1 MLRAMLTQKAGPSDP
16 ASSGAGMMQ
25 QKTGADGDK
34 PARGSSRGISWSELF
49 TPKLVTALRDGYT
62 STKLRHDAIA
72 GLTVAILALPLSMAI
87 AIGSGVDPGIGL
99 ITSVVAGFF
108 ISALGGSRFQI
119 GGPAAA
125 FIVIVAAI
133 IQKHGFDGLQTATF
147 IAGFILLAAGFMKLG
162 SYVRYVPGPVIMGF
176 TTGIGAIIA
185 ISQIK
190 DFLGLTGKVP
200 GEVIE
205 KIHAM
210 WELRHTF
217 NPSAFAIG
225 LATLVAIEVFK
236 RWKPRWPGLL
246 IAIVAAS
253 AAAWA
258 LHLPVDTVGTRFG
271 GIPQS
276 LPSPH
281 LPSLSWAKVAEVLP
295 TSFTLA
301 FLIGVES
308 LLSAVA
314 ADAMTG
320 ARHRS
325 NMEIVA
331 QGAANIASPLF
342 GGLPATGVIARTG
355 TNIQAGAWTP
365 VSGILHAVFVLIAML
380 LLAPLASYLALP
392 CLAAVLLSV
401 SWRLLDLGE
410 ISHFLRRAPTDDR
423 LVLVATLLLTV
434 FVDLNV
440 AIGVGVTM
448 AALLFMHRM
457 AESHHVSLGLEP
469 IDADDIEAIGPNP
482 MQANEHIGR
491 VTFRG
496 PLFFGGTARLSAT
509 LREVPTWPRALI
521 LHMAEVPLI
530 DATAIAALEELAD
543 EGKKHD
549 CRVIVD
555 SLAPEPL
562 AALKRYG
569 FLEQHGII
577 LAGDEAEA
585 LSKARDI
592 VAAARVK

>member
-1 MLRAMLTQKAGPSDP
+1 
-16 ASSGAGMMQ
+16 MQ
-25 QKTGADGDK
+25 QKMEAGGPATGGVT
-34 PARGSSRGISWSELF
+34 WSELF
-49 TPKLVTALRDGYT
+49 TPKLVTSLRDGYT
-62 STKLRHDAIA
+62 AGKLRHDAIA

-99 ITSVVAGFF
+99 ITSVVAGFV

-125 FIVIVAAI
+125 FIVIVATI
-133 IQKHGFDGLQTATF
+133 VQKHGLDGLQTATF
-147 IAGFILLAAGFMKLG
+147 LAGFFLLAAGFMKLG

-185 ISQIK
+185 IGQIK
-190 DFLGLTGKVP
+190 DFIGLTGNVP

-205 KIHAM
+205 KVHAM

-217 NPSAFAIG
+217 NASAFAIG
-225 LATLVAIEVFK
+225 LATLITIELLK
-236 RWKPRWPGLL
+236 LWKPRLPGLL

-253 AAAWA
+253 AVAWA
-258 LHLPVDTVGTRFG
+258 LKLPVDTVGTRFG

-276 LPSPH
+276 LPPPS
-281 LPSLSWAKVAEVLP
+281 LPNLSWAKIVEVLP

-301 FLIGVES
+301 FLVGVES

-355 TNIQAGAWTP
+355 TNIHAGAWTP
-365 VSGILHAVFVLIAML
+365 VSGILHSLFVLVAML

-392 CLAAVLLSV
+392 CLAAVLISV
-401 SWRLLDLGE
+401 SWRLLDLTE
-410 ISHFLRRAPTDDR
+410 VNHFLRRAPTDDR

-457 AESHHVSLGLEP
+457 AESHQVSLGLEP
-469 IDADDIEAIGPNP
+469 MDADDREAIGPNAV
-482 MQANEHIGR
+482 QANEHIGR

-509 LREVPTWPRALI
+509 LREVGTWPRALI

-530 DATAIAALEELAD
+530 DATAITALEELAD
-543 EGKKHD
+543 EGRKRN

-569 FLEQHGII
+569 FVDEHGII
-577 LAGDEAEA
+577 LAGDTEEAVA
-585 LSKARDI
+585 IAREI
-592 VAAARVK
+592 VAASRDR